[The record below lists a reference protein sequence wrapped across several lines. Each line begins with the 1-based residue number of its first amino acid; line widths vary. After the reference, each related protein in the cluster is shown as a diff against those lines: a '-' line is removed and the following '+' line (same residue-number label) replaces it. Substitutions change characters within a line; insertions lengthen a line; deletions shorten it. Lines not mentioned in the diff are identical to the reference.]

1 MTLDGTRTYIIG
13 EKNAVVIDPGPQLA
27 QHLDAVAETVGNGV
41 RVSIVVTHA
50 HPDHAEGGAALA
62 ARLHT
67 RVLRPPPDS
76 SLATDAGPLRV
87 LATPGHTPDHLAFV
101 LENEQ
106 AVFCGDLMMG
116 GLDTAL
122 VALPEG
128 NLHLYLHSLQ
138 QLKALEPAV
147 IYPAHGPAFHD
158 PVPAIDRYL
167 QHRQERVQ
175 QVISALQGG
184 ARTVPQLVDD
194 IYGAG
199 LDVRLRDYAG
209 SAVAAYL
216 AYLEADGRVSR
227 SAERWSL
234 I

>member
-1 MTLDGTRTYIIG
+1 MTLDGTRTFIVG
-13 EKNAVVIDPGPQLA
+13 EQTAVVIDPGPLLA
-27 QHLDAVAETVGNGV
+27 EHLDAVTETVGSGV

-50 HPDHAEGGAALA
+50 HPDHAEGAQALA

-67 RVLRPPPDS
+67 RVLTPAPDTRIE
-76 SLATDAGPLRV
+76 TDAGTLRV
-87 LATPGHTPDHLAFV
+87 LATPGHTPDHLAFF
-101 LENEQ
+101 LENER

-128 NLHLYLHSLQ
+128 DLHSYLRSLQ
-138 QLKALEPAV
+138 QLKALGPAV

-158 PVPAIDRYL
+158 PAQAIDRYV
-167 QHRQERVQ
+167 QHRQERMH
-175 QVISALQGG
+175 QVTAALQDS
-184 ARTVPQLVDD
+184 ARTVEQLVDD
-194 IYGAG
+194 IYGGG
-199 LDVRLRDYAG
+199 LDVRLRAYAG
-209 SAVAAYL
+209 SAVEAYL